1 MISPQPLGDLLAN
14 PNNSLIYNYL
24 RSYRG
29 ELLSVLESEYGLK
42 PKPESANEQG
52 IRPDSSHSEE
62 VRASFSSPAS
72 SQKVEVKPLRAKEE
86 GRRKFEEENWLGRG
100 LHLDP
105 TPSVLKD
112 GACIPR
118 EKMEGTSL
126 LPSSLFPLPSK
137 AEALVNT
144 NDICVAFMS
153 NLDSLSTAHIS
164 AISNV
169 RRQILGIYTADCLP
183 ILLFEPKK
191 EVIGAIHAGYKGLG
205 QGVVYNTIEQ
215 LVVNF
220 GCSPSDVLVGLGPF
234 IHACCYEIREDLLV
248 ALEKLD
254 WLPYVKKNS
263 DRLFLD
269 LNEIVQFQ
277 LRDCGILSSQIESL
291 GLCNSCRSDLFFSAR
306 KRTHHDERGS
316 SIISLISLSEKFFP

>member
-1 MISPQPLGDLLAN
+1 MKPSFSFKVFDSYNKINLVSTKAWGSINPFTSYWAIKRIAEAIDSSERENELAN
-14 PNNSLIYNYL
+14 RLVFAEQIHGGSVHVCQPGDGGSI
-24 RSYRG
+24 R
-29 ELLSVLESEYGLK
+29 LSS
-42 PKPESANEQG
+42 
-52 IRPDSSHSEE
+52 D
-62 VRASFSSPAS
+62 
-72 SQKVEVKPLRAKEE
+72 
-86 GRRKFEEENWLGRG
+86 
-100 LHLDP
+100 
-105 TPSVLKD
+105 
-112 GACIPR
+112 
-118 EKMEGTSL
+118 
-126 LPSSLFPLPSK
+126 
-137 AEALVNT
+137 AL
-144 NDICVAFMS
+144 
-153 NLDSLSTAHIS
+153 
-164 AISNV
+164 ISNV

-205 QGVVYNTIEQ
+205 QGVIYNTIEQ

-234 IHACCYEIREDLLV
+234 IHACCYEIREELLV

-306 KRTHHDERGS
+306 KRTHHDERGA